1 MGSYINFKNYGATSQ
16 PEGSGSKPAENL
28 SLARQS
34 SVYSLT
40 FEELQNSL
48 DGVGKDFGS
57 MNMDELL
64 KNIWTAEGT
73 QPMISSGDIRQG
85 IPLPSGNLKKQGS
98 LTLPSTLSQKT
109 VDEVWK
115 DLLKETDHAKDGNGG
130 INLSEREATLS
141 EITLEEFLFRAGV
154 VAETTHAIGRPNIGG
169 SLGDISR
176 QDNRNADLPFGFP
189 QTEIS
194 YESRRNNVINS
205 NAVRNPYPNSVL
217 NSHGITPQQQS
228 QQQQPLLPKQVT
240 LAFASPM
247 NAGNNA
253 QLTSLGTRSPLVKRG
268 DPFMN
273 NSATQSCVRP
283 NREISIATLAPRV
296 GIPVGSPK
304 GQLTSIINPDR
315 NLDASSLS
323 HFPYA
328 YNEGTHG
335 RKAGTFEKVVERRRK
350 RMIKNRESAARSRAR
365 KQAYTLELE
374 AEIAKLKEVNEE
386 MQNKQEKFMEMQKNQ
401 MLEKMNLR
409 WGSKR
414 LCLRR
419 TLTGP
424 W

>member
-1 MGSYINFKNYGATSQ
+1 MGSYFNFKNYGGATSQ
-16 PEGSGSKPAENL
+16 QEGSGSKPAENL

-40 FEELQNSL
+40 FEELQNTF
-48 DGVGKDFGS
+48 DGAGKDFGS

-85 IPLPSGNLKKQGS
+85 IPLPGGNLKQQGS
-98 LTLPSTLSQKT
+98 LTLPRTLSQKT

-115 DLLKETDHAKDGNGG
+115 DLLKETDNVKDGNGG
-130 INLSEREATLS
+130 VVGETAH
-141 EITLEEFLFRAGV
+141 IT
-154 VAETTHAIGRPNIGG
+154 GRPNNGG
-169 SLGDISR
+169 SQVNS
-176 QDNRNADLPFGFP
+176 NAALPFGFAQP
-189 QTEIS
+189 EIS
-194 YESRRNNVINS
+194 YESCRNNVRENS
-205 NAVRNPYPNSVL
+205 NAVRNPYSNLVL
-217 NSHGITPQQQS
+217 SSRGITSQQQS
-228 QQQQPLLPKQVT
+228 QQQQQQHRLLQQHQQKQQPLLPKQVT
-240 LAFASPM
+240 LAFASPT

-253 QLTSLGTRSPLVKRG
+253 NLTSPGARNLLVRRG

-273 NSATQSCVRP
+273 NSATQSCVRQ
-283 NREISIATLAPRV
+283 NREISIASLAPRV
-296 GIPVGSPK
+296 AVPVGSPK
-304 GQLTSIINPDR
+304 SQLASNMNPDR
-315 NLDASSLS
+315 NLDSSILS
-323 HFPYA
+323 HSPFA
-328 YNEGTHG
+328 YNDGTQG
-335 RKAGTFEKVVERRRK
+335 RKTGTFEKVVERRRK

-374 AEIAKLKEVNEE
+374 AEVAKLKEVNEE

-401 MLEKMNLR
+401 ILEKMNMP